1 MHTSLVQRAVVG
13 LPAATRSH
21 RRLISGRDFRLL
33 WLGEGISLVG
43 DELHVIALTWLALE
57 VTGSPAI
64 LGNILAV
71 AMLARAGWMLLG
83 GVVVD
88 RVSPRRVMV
97 AINALR
103 AVLGA
108 TLTAFVLLDL
118 LAVWHLYVF
127 AFAFGL
133 LDAFFQPAFLA
144 IPPLLVASDDLPPA
158 NALLQATRRACDMLG
173 PALGGVLLAKSGA
186 GAAFGA
192 DAVSF
197 ALAAILF
204 ARIRTG
210 EQALPHGAIPVAGR
224 AGAPWRRLLHELEQG
239 LRYIWRDRVLR
250 FLVVAVSVVQLML
263 TGPLAVGL
271 PTLAR
276 TRFAADPLAFGLLLS
291 AFGGGALVGTLLGG
305 VPGRSARWRQ
315 SITGVIGTFGVCFL
329 VVSRAPA
336 APVAALAVALAGVGA
351 GFVLV
356 LIYTAFQQ
364 HSTPDMRGRALS
376 VPGFAALACGA
387 LSNRLAGTVAEHDAG
402 LLFAGAG
409 GLLLCIAAGFG
420 LSRSVPELTSNDTPG
435 RAG

>member
-1 MHTSLVQRAVVG
+1 
-13 LPAATRSH
+13 
-21 RRLISGRDFRLL
+21 
-33 WLGEGISLVG
+33 
-43 DELHVIALTWLALE
+43 LE

-108 TLTAFVLLDL
+108 MLTAFVLLDL

-144 IPPLLVASDDLPPA
+144 IPPLLVASDELPPA
-158 NALLQATRRACDMLG
+158 NAVLQATRRACDMLG
-173 PALGGVLLAKSGA
+173 PALGGVLLKVSGA

-210 EQALPHGAIPVAGR
+210 DQAQARLTIPVFGQF
-224 AGAPWRRLLHELEQG
+224 GAQFRRVPHELGQG
-239 LRYIWRDRVLR
+239 LRHVGRDRVLR
-250 FLVVAVSVVQLML
+250 ILVLVVAIVNLML
-263 TGPLAVGL
+263 AGPLAVGL

-305 VPGRSARWRQ
+305 VPQLSARWGQ
-315 SITGVIGTFGVCFL
+315 WIIGAIASFGICFL
-329 VVSRAPA
+329 IVSRAPTA
-336 APVAALAVALAGVGA
+336 LIAALAVALAGVGA

-356 LIYTAFQQ
+356 LTYTAFQQ
-364 HSTPDMRGRALS
+364 HSAPEMRGRTLS
-376 VPGFAALACGA
+376 VPGFASLACAA
-387 LSNRLAGTVAEHDAG
+387 LSNALAGVVAARDAG
-402 LLFAGAG
+402 LLFAIAG
-409 GLLLCIAAGFG
+409 GLLLCTAAGFG
-420 LSRSVPELTSNDTPG
+420 LNRTVRGLK
-435 RAG
+435 

>member
-1 MHTSLVQRAVVG
+1 
-13 LPAATRSH
+13 
-21 RRLISGRDFRLL
+21 
-33 WLGEGISLVG
+33 
-43 DELHVIALTWLALE
+43 
-57 VTGSPAI
+57 
-64 LGNILAV
+64 
-71 AMLARAGWMLLG
+71 MLLG

-108 TLTAFVLLDL
+108 MLTAFVLLDL

-210 EQALPHGAIPVAGR
+210 EQALP
-224 AGAPWRRLLHELEQG
+224 
-239 LRYIWRDRVLR
+239 
-250 FLVVAVSVVQLML
+250 
-263 TGPLAVGL
+263 
-271 PTLAR
+271 
-276 TRFAADPLAFGLLLS
+276 
-291 AFGGGALVGTLLGG
+291 
-305 VPGRSARWRQ
+305 
-315 SITGVIGTFGVCFL
+315 
-329 VVSRAPA
+329 A
-336 APVAALAVALAGVGA
+336 APSTSPAGPALRGAACCM
-351 GFVLV
+351 
-356 LIYTAFQQ
+356 
-364 HSTPDMRGRALS
+364 SWNR
-376 VPGFAALACGA
+376 ACGTYG
-387 LSNRLAGTVAEHDAG
+387 GTAYCASWS
-402 LLFAGAG
+402 
-409 GLLLCIAAGFG
+409 
-420 LSRSVPELTSNDTPG
+420 SRCPSSS
-435 RAG
+435 

>member
-1 MHTSLVQRAVVG
+1 MQTTHVQRAVVD
-13 LPAATRSH
+13 LPATTRSH
-21 RRLISGRDFRLL
+21 RRLITRRDFRLL

-43 DELHVIALTWLALE
+43 DELHIVALTWLALE
-57 VTGSPAI
+57 IAGAATLGS
-64 LGNILAV
+64 ILAV
-71 AMLARAGWMLLG
+71 AMLARAACMLLG

-97 AINALR
+97 AINGLR
-103 AVLGA
+103 AILGA
-108 TLTAFVLLDL
+108 ALTAIVLLDL

-144 IPPLLVASDDLPPA
+144 IPPLLVASDELSPA

-173 PALGGVLLAKSGA
+173 PALGGVLLAVSGA

-197 ALAAILF
+197 ALAAALF
-204 ARIRTG
+204 AGIRADG
-210 EQALPHGAIPVAGR
+210 QALSRGTIPIAGQ
-224 AGAPWRRLLHELEQG
+224 AGAQWRRVLRELEQG
-239 LRYIWRDRVLR
+239 LRHVWRDPVLR
-250 FLVVAVSVVQLML
+250 FLVVAVAVVQLML

-305 VPGRSARWRQ
+305 LPGRSARWQQR
-315 SITGVIGTFGVCFL
+315 ITGAIGTFGVCFL
-329 VVSRAPA
+329 IISRAPTA
-336 APVAALAVALAGVGA
+336 VVAALAVAVAGAGA

-387 LSNRLAGTVAEHDAG
+387 LSNTLAGIVAEQDAG
-402 LLFAGAG
+402 LLFASAGA
-409 GLLLCIAAGFG
+409 LLLCIAAGFG
-420 LSRSVPELTSNDTPG
+420 LSRSVRELTSSDTPQ
-435 RAG
+435 RAV